1 MFDILLLAEVL
12 AYISKLYKTVS
23 SKFDFPPN
31 FTLTD
36 AKKKKKSLELRGGLY
51 NGINKIT

>member
-36 AKKKKKSLELRGGLY
+36 AKKKKSLDLPGGLY

>member
-36 AKKKKKSLELRGGLY
+36 AKKKSLELKGGLY